1 MAELTAPTTLV
12 APAAPRSFALTRN
25 HILRYVAAVG
35 GLVALIGFY
44 QPWVRADL
52 NGIGAMPL
60 SGIELARNDAS
71 TRVDNALFGGRTSAG
86 VVSGSPGG
94 AAGSSGASGAGS
106 ASSAS
111 SASGTG
117 GLVLPTRQP
126 TAVTASQGASQVIS
140 GLTLPTRVPTA
151 AVFFDVAVVGSTVNN
166 INFGSTANGIIRG
179 SVFADE
185 NGNGRRDSGDR
196 GLAGWTVFIDKDN
209 DGRLDRNEKS
219 RLTDSNGA
227 YRFAGLPA
235 GTYRVRVVQQPG
247 FRATIPAAGVRSVPL
262 AAGQSLSNRN
272 FGQDQ
277 V

>member
-1 MAELTAPTTLV
+1 MSSRPSFGIEPLERRALLAANINGVVFDDANANARRDAGEGGVPNQRVFIDLNFDGRFQNNEPSTLTNAGGAYTLPDRPNGIQRVRYQLPTGRRQT
-12 APAAPRSFALTRN
+12 APAAL
-25 HILRYVAAVG
+25 
-35 GLVALIGFY
+35 
-44 QPWVRADL
+44 
-52 NGIGAMPL
+52 
-60 SGIELARNDAS
+60 
-71 TRVDNALFGGRTSAG
+71 
-86 VVSGSPGG
+86 
-94 AAGSSGASGAGS
+94 
-106 ASSAS
+106 
-111 SASGTG
+111 
-117 GLVLPTRQP
+117 
-126 TAVTASQGASQVIS
+126 
-140 GLTLPTRVPTA
+140 
-151 AVFFDVAVVGSTVNN
+151 FFDVAVVGSTVNN